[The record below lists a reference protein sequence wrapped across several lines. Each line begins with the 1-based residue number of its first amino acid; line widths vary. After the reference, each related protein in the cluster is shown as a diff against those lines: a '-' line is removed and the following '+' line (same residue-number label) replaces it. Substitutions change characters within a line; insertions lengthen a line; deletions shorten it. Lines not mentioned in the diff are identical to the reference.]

1 MITMRDLL
9 RYLGV
14 LLLFGVGIVHL
25 YEYYAED
32 YRDVPTIG
40 ILFLLNFIGG
50 LVLGLLLAAPLE
62 SLPAVRSVPVAGRAA
77 HALVA
82 LVGIAYAAATII
94 ALMIS
99 ETGTLFGYQERSYR
113 PAIMAA
119 LAVESAA
126 VVVLAVYLALE
137 ARHVRAR
144 PSPAREKRS
153 SGFRGR

>member
-9 RYLGV
+9 RYMGV

-25 YEYYAED
+25 YEYYADD

-40 ILFLLNFIGG
+40 ILFLLNFVGG
-50 LVLGLLLAAPLE
+50 ILLGLLLAAPLG
-62 SLPAVRSVPVAGRAA
+62 SLPVVRSVPVAGRTA

-82 LVGIAYAAATII
+82 LVGIAYSAATII

-113 PAIMAA
+113 SAIMAA

-126 VVVLAVYLALE
+126 VVVLAAFLALE
-137 ARHVRAR
+137 ARHIRAQ
-144 PSPAREKRS
+144 PSR
-153 SGFRGR
+153 